1 MDAGNREG
9 DGGDGEDAEGTWW
22 WEKEKDAK
30 VDGKHP
36 ELRYRSIRRPGS
48 KPDVIPISHS
58 GNFRFCI
65 FCSFRLSCEE
75 TWKKRE
81 IREREMKVPTE
92 KHIPRF
98 SPRSVLFSMEEPA
111 LHELCPAEVI
121 AIPRDIGSPATTPR
135 SSARMQIHWLWSQ
148 NWQERKKIMLRIKWK
163 YT

>member
-75 TWKKRE
+75 TWKKKGDQGEGDEGSHRKTHPE
-81 IREREMKVPTE
+81 IFPT
-92 KHIPRF
+92 KRPVFNGRT
-98 SPRSVLFSMEEPA
+98 RPA
-111 LHELCPAEVI
+111 RAMPW
-121 AIPRDIGSPATTPR
+121 R
-135 SSARMQIHWLWSQ
+135 SSQYHVISDHPRQHPDPLRECKYIGYGPRTGKK
-148 NWQERKKIMLRIKWK
+148 ERK
-163 YT
+163 